1 MKSMDTIKAL
11 GAVAALAVGAVAF
24 FTLERPP
31 VNVVQ
36 RGYRGTGLDEIYNP
50 RHLAAQADL
59 NKVPAMLPQLQVG
72 PLAKTV
78 YKNVQVLGDVHVGEF
93 TRLMASM
100 TTWVAPKQGCG
111 YCHNVNNM
119 ADDSK
124 YTKKVA
130 RKMILMVRAINSN
143 WTDHVKKVGVTC
155 YTCHR
160 GNNVPQYIWFK
171 NDGPPEAGGFA
182 ETYTGKNLMIGPNHS
197 SLPYD
202 PYSIFLKEDPQTIR
216 VQATTALPGGD
227 RHSIKQAEWTYA
239 LMIHFSSALGVNCT
253 YCHNSRAFGDW
264 SESTPQRVTAWYG
277 VKMVRAV
284 NTGYLEPVQSL
295 LPSYRLGPSGDG
307 PKVFCKTCHQGAY
320 KPLYGAAMAPNFP
333 ELYQPA
339 ADTTDTG
346 AMPAAA
352 PPTAAPPA
360 AAPAAAA
367 PPAATPPAETPTAPA
382 PAAPT
387 RQPPQP

>member
-1 MKSMDTIKAL
+1 MSSMGTVKAL
-11 GAVAALAVGAVAF
+11 GLAGALAVGTVAF

-50 RHLAAQADL
+50 RHLAAEAAL
-59 NKVPAMLPQLQVG
+59 NKVPGMLPQMQVG
-72 PLAKTV
+72 PMAKAV

-100 TTWVAPKQGCG
+100 TAWVAPKQGCA

-130 RKMILMVRAINSN
+130 RKMILMVRDINSN

-182 ETYTGKNLMIGPNHS
+182 ETYTGKNLMIGPDHS

-202 PYSIFLKEDPQTIR
+202 PYSAFLKQDPHTIR
-216 VQATTALPGGD
+216 VQSTTALPSGD

-239 LMIHFSSALGVNCT
+239 LMIHFSTALGVNCT
-253 YCHNSRAFGDW
+253 YCHNTRAFGDW

-277 VKMVRAV
+277 VKMVRDV
-284 NTGYLEPVQSL
+284 NINYLEPVQAM
-295 LPSYRLGPSGDG
+295 LPPYRLGPTGDG
-307 PKVFCKTCHQGAY
+307 PKVFCMTCHQGAY

-333 ELYQPA
+333 ELYLA
-339 ADTTDTG
+339 SADTSSDSGDSGMT
-346 AMPAAA
+346 PAAA
-352 PPTAAPPA
+352 PAPTPPA
-360 AAPAAAA
+360 AAPA
-367 PPAATPPAETPTAPA
+367 PTG
-382 PAAPT
+382 
-387 RQPPQP
+387 QPPHP